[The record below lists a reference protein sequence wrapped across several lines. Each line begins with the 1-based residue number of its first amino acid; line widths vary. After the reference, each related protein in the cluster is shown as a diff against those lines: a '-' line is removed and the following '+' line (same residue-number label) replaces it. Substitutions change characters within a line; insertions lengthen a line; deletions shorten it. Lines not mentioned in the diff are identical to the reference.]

1 MQCIARCKS
10 NPFKQCSFNAIHNK
24 LCNKHNKEDNVN
36 TIETPLFNETI
47 INKFIIDYLN
57 IFNKNIKQ
65 SQVFLKKNII
75 LTKYILQY
83 YNYKF
88 NINLKNKEIISFFAN
103 YISENSKYIINLKKI
118 IKIQSILRTKYINYI
133 NNLKGPGLLN
143 NCVNDTDF
151 YTFEE
156 KKNIKYV
163 YFFSFKEKNSI
174 YFFDIRSFKLL
185 IDNKFSSDNK
195 IINPYNR
202 FPISI
207 DIINKYNKLTKY
219 LKNKNISI
227 EFEPEILSEEQLFNQ
242 NIIQVFQKIDKFG
255 YNTSIEWFTKLTIF
269 QLRKLWIQLED
280 IWNYRSNLSP
290 NEKNNII
297 QKIKPQPL
305 SKFKLLNTKYF
316 YDSVTKSVKKK
327 KLQETILE
335 DFNIFISSG
344 INDSFSNIGC
354 LYVLTALASV
364 SNDCI
369 QSMPWL
375 QQF

>member
-1 MQCIARCKS
+1 MICIARCKT
-10 NPFKQCSFNAIHNK
+10 NK
-24 LCNKHNKEDNVN
+24 LVQCKSKKCINSNFCKKHQDYNEK
-36 TIETPLFNETI
+36 TINEALYSTDEIKLFIYNCFQITKITI
-47 INKFIIDYLN
+47 INKTIKNN
-57 IFNKNIKQ
+57 ILIA
-65 SQVFLKKNII
+65 
-75 LTKYILQY
+75 KYILQK
-83 YNYKF
+83 YNYRYSDKL
-88 NINLKNKEIISFFAN
+88 NITNTLKYFKEFLKYYKN
-103 YISENSKYIINLKKI
+103 TNSI
-118 IKIQSILRTKYINYI
+118 IKIQSLIKMRYILKINKY
-133 NNLKGPGLLN
+133 KGPGLLN
-143 NCVNDTDF
+143 KCINDTDF

-280 IWNYRSNLSP
+280 IWNYRSNL
-290 NEKNNII
+290 NYNQKDNII
-297 QKIKPQPL
+297 QKNKLQPFN
-305 SKFKLLNTKYF
+305 KFKYINQNIDKII
-316 YDSVTKSVKKK
+316 
-327 KLQETILE
+327 LQNYIL
-335 DFNIFISSG
+335 DDINIFITSG
-344 INDSFSNIGC
+344 KNSSFSNIGC
-354 LYVLTALASV
+354 LYVLTALSYV
-364 SNDCI
+364 SKSCI
-369 QSMPWL
+369 ESMPWL
-375 QQF
+375 TQI